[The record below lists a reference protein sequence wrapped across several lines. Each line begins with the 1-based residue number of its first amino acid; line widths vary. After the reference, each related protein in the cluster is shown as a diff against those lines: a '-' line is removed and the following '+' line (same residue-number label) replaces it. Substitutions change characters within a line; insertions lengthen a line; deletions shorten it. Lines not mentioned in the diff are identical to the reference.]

1 MKALGWIAGIG
12 FALAI
17 VFLGLAFHTAGDS
30 FSFAHQ
36 LVGQNPLAVGKG
48 FREWAWSGGDKLTT
62 DVPATITMTPGN
74 PPTITV
80 HGDNDV
86 LRNLMFG
93 DGKLVVTDR
102 QRGKFKSKD
111 MNMDMRGV
119 ALNEIDVVGTGEINL
134 QHISQDKLTI
144 NVEGA
149 GRLTADGHVGDLTL
163 NVYGA
168 GRARLGDLKAD
179 TMKVFLDG
187 AGRADISPLN
197 SADITIRGVG
207 RASLKTK
214 PKSLTSNISGY
225 GKVVSA
231 YDDGDNPPTPPTP
244 PALPSPP
251 R

>member
-12 FALAI
+12 LVLAI
-17 VFLGLAFHTAGDS
+17 VFLGIAFHTAGDS

-86 LRNLMFG
+86 LRSLMFG

-102 QRGKFKSKD
+102 QRGKLKSKD
-111 MNMDMRGV
+111 MDMDMRGV
-119 ALNEIDVVGTGEINL
+119 ALNEIDVVGAGVIDL
-134 QHISQDKLTI
+134 KHISQDKLTI

-163 NVYGA
+163 NVSGA
-168 GRARLGDLKAD
+168 GRARLGDLRAD
-179 TMKVFLDG
+179 KVKVQLDG
-187 AGRADISPLN
+187 AARADIAPLE

-207 RASLKTK
+207 RATLKTK
-214 PKSLTSNISGY
+214 PKSLTSDIAGY
-225 GKVVSA
+225 GKVISA
-231 YDDGDNPPTPPTP
+231 YDDETPTPPVP
-244 PALPSPP
+244 PNPP
-251 R
+251 Q